1 MVFLMFIAYL
11 FIYFLF
17 LCCKYRPFF
26 PIFFY
31 IIPTKICKILFFCK
45 KPLFSS
51 LFPSFF
57 TSFPLS
63 LFLFPFPFCIQ
74 LVGFGA
80 ARLHRFPLDSS
91 LFIYL
96 LDSSLFV
103 LHSSLFMSF
112 LLFDFVTSHTPEN
125 TNITAIA
132 CDHFNTPIPAITL
145 TPTLTTGCT

>member
-1 MVFLMFIAYL
+1 M
-11 FIYFLF
+11 
-17 LCCKYRPFF
+17 KSEE
-26 PIFFY
+26 
-31 IIPTKICKILFFCK
+31 TKFGGRRESQSNT
-45 KPLFSS
+45 PG
-51 LFPSFF
+51 
-57 TSFPLS
+57 
-63 LFLFPFPFCIQ
+63 
-74 LVGFGA
+74 VGFGA
-80 ARLHRFPLDSS
+80 ARLHRFPFDSS

-103 LHSSLFMSF
+103 LHSSLSMSF